1 MKDEIRSEE
10 ISPTFSVQVAITDT
24 ERKLVFASEG
34 NKETTQLFFKTLR
47 RLSQRMENAES
58 FTAPLYEIESMKE
71 KELTVRV
78 PKEEL
83 KRQFDKFCSDR
94 GMTMTTAI
102 CVFAKKAVKEQ
113 RILFEITADPFYSLA
128 NIKRLEKAVADL
140 EKGRGSKHELIEEE

>member
-34 NKETTQLFFKTLR
+34 NKETAQLFFKTLR
-47 RLSQRMENAES
+47 RLSQRMENSES
-58 FTAPLYEIESMKE
+58 FTAPLYEIESMEE

-83 KRQFDKFCSDR
+83 EGLLQ
-94 GMTMTTAI
+94 AI
-102 CVFAKKAVKEQ
+102 
-113 RILFEITADPFYSLA
+113 LL
-128 NIKRLEKAVADL
+128 L
-140 EKGRGSKHELIEEE
+140 